1 MASKKIGLF
10 LALLILAGLG
20 MYFNSGRESITEM
33 RLMMDTMILIRA
45 YGGEKVAR
53 PAIDRGFAEF
63 ARVEKSASIH
73 LPDSEATMLNQS
85 LNLEPSPLMSNL
97 LKLAIK
103 AFEQTNGFFDPT
115 FAVVQK
121 AYGFHDPNRIGR
133 QPDQAEILQ
142 LLENIGLTKKVDFA
156 EDGGVSMASGTM
168 LDFGGIAG
176 GYAVKLAAE
185 AMRKSGCAAF
195 LIDDAGDIWF
205 EGSKPDGSSWKI
217 SIRDPRDNSALAL
230 IESRLPVA
238 ISTSGS
244 YERFVL
250 VDGKK
255 LGHIMNPFNGRPVD
269 YYQSVTVIASDP
281 VDADVF
287 STAAFAMPENEA
299 LSWTEKMAVPALFL
313 TSDNRLLIN
322 KVGSSWFKNPKK

>member
-1 MASKKIGLF
+1 MANGKIGFF
-10 LALLILAGLG
+10 LVLLILAGLVI
-20 MYFNSGRESITEM
+20 YFHAGRESVTEM

-45 YGGEKVAR
+45 YGAEKAAR
-53 PAIDRGFAEF
+53 SAIDRGFAEF

-73 LPDSEATMLNQS
+73 LPDSEATKLNQS
-85 LNLEPSPLMSNL
+85 LNLEPSTLMRDL
-97 LKLAIK
+97 LGHTAK
-103 AFEQTNGFFDPT
+103 AFEQTRGFFDPT
-115 FAVVQK
+115 FAVLQK
-121 AYGFHDPNRIGR
+121 AYGFYDPNRIGR
-133 QPDQAEILQ
+133 QPEEAEIGQ
-142 LLENIGLTKKVDFA
+142 LLEKTGLKKRVVFA
-156 EDGGVSMASGTM
+156 ENGNISMASGTI
-168 LDFGGIAG
+168 LDYGGIAG
-176 GYAVKLAAE
+176 GYAVKLAAR
-185 AMRKSGCAAF
+185 AMRESGCAAF

-205 EGSKPDGSSWKI
+205 EGSKPDGSAWKI
-217 SIRDPRDNSALAL
+217 SIRDPRDNSALAV

-244 YERFVL
+244 YERFVE

-299 LSWTEKMAVPALFL
+299 LSWTEQMGVPALFL
-313 TSDNRLLIN
+313 TNDNRLLIN
-322 KVGSSWFKNPKK
+322 KVGSSWFKNQKQ